1 MFKSNANDPMALVYI
16 QKYLQVIKKMYRLN
30 PICIRFK
37 VTCIT
42 YSEALKFRSMLL
54 VKEIV
59 QINMKTQDRD
69 KGIRE

>member
-1 MFKSNANDPMALVYI
+1 
-16 QKYLQVIKKMYRLN
+16 MYRLN

-42 YSEALKFRSMLL
+42 YSEALKLRSMLL

-69 KGIRE
+69 RGIRE